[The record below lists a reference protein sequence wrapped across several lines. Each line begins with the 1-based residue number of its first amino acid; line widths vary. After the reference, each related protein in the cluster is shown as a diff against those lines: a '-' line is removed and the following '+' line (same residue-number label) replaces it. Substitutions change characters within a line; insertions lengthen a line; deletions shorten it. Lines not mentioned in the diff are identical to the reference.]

1 MLQEIL
7 RQYSIAPVEWQ
18 SLITLMQVF
27 HGKDQQV
34 GQKDFFLM
42 CSLER
47 KGLKGCS
54 QAMG

>member
-34 GQKDFFLM
+34 GQKDFF
-42 CSLER
+42 
-47 KGLKGCS
+47 
-54 QAMG
+54 